1 MDQNVHKK
9 NVMKR
14 EGHNFNVSF
23 FLRNIRFSVFITLPL
38 FFVLDAFNQFWGW
51 IPAGSGVEV
60 FLWSIFAIL
69 LLYVVARLIF
79 SADRALLVIVWVAIV
94 YFFFKTIK
102 DWIVVTAEIKLF
114 SSYSN
119 YFVLLFALSLLFLF
133 FLRSLPASANSKL
146 VRYVNLLVFIFCLV
160 ELGKGVS
167 NYKHQKAIPFKTGD
181 IQFSDLPDANYPD
194 VFVLQLDEY
203 AGLNTLEK
211 TFGANNQKFV
221 DDLKTRAFQVAK
233 NPNSNYNGT
242 PFSVLS
248 LLNMNYLQDLS
259 RTEIASAIAYSKS
272 VAAIGNNKL
281 MAFFRD
287 NGYAVSNHSFFDIEQ
302 TVSLDYLFLPVKERL
317 ILDKTLGSVLV
328 NDLLCS
334 INSNSNSF
342 HLFINDFP
350 AKIDRYNQ
358 EVIKRS
364 HQTIQNEKRPLFMYM
379 HLMAPHGPF
388 LRDGSGHLKNIGKAY
403 SELNKGF
410 KISSYLEYLAYCNTV
425 SLRMVDSIKA
435 HNPNSIIILL
445 SDHGLRNLKQG
456 DRKNAEFNNFLAVYS
471 PSKQGFKISDSL
483 CTVNVFRLLLNEYFD
498 QKLPLLENRMINVNM
513 GLRE

>member
-1 MDQNVHKK
+1 MDQSVHKK
-9 NVMKR
+9 NLMKK
-14 EGHNFNVSF
+14 ESHNFNVSF
-23 FLRNIRFSVFITLPL
+23 FLHKIRFSVLVTLPL

-51 IPAGSGVEV
+51 IPAGPAVEV
-60 FLWSIFAIL
+60 FLWLTIAIL
-69 LLYVVARLIF
+69 LLHFVARLVF
-79 SADRALLVIVWVAIV
+79 SADKALLVIVWLAIV

-102 DWIVVTAEIKLF
+102 DWIVVTAGFKLF

-119 YFVLLFALSLLFLF
+119 YFILLFSVSLLFLF

-146 VRYVNLLVFIFCLV
+146 IRYVNLLVFIFCLV
-160 ELGKGVS
+160 ELGTGFS
-167 NYKHQKAIPFKTGD
+167 NYKHQNPIPFKTGD
-181 IQFSDLPDANYPD
+181 IQFSTLPDAKYPD

-211 TFGANNQKFV
+211 TFGVNNQKFV
-221 DDLKTRAFQVAK
+221 DDLKGRSFQVAG

-248 LLNMNYLQDLS
+248 LLNMNYLQELS
-259 RTEIASAIAYSKS
+259 RTEIASAVAYSKS
-272 VAAIGNNKL
+272 VAAINNNKL
-281 MAFFRD
+281 MAFFRE
-287 NGYAVSNHSFFDIEQ
+287 NGYAVSNHSFFDVEQ
-302 TVSLDYLFLPVKERL
+302 TVSLDYLFLPIKERL
-317 ILDKTLGSVLV
+317 ILDKTLGSVLA
-328 NDLLCS
+328 NDLVCS
-334 INSNSNSF
+334 INSNSF

-388 LRDGSGHLKNIGKAY
+388 LRDSSGQLKNIGKAF
-403 SELNKGF
+403 SEQNKGF
-410 KISSYLEYLAYCNTV
+410 KITSYLEYLAYCNAV

-471 PSKQGFKISDSL
+471 PSKQGFKIPDSL